1 MKEPSQADK
10 AIMWSRNKPLTAEE
24 LGAFGRE
31 RPKPPRLWPVASVKR
46 GRDGKPTVEVGV
58 KGTF

>member
-10 AIMWSRNKPLTAEE
+10 AIMWSGGKPLTAEE
-24 LGAFGRE
+24 LGAFGRK
-31 RPKPPRLWPVASVKR
+31 RPKPPRMWPVASVKR

>member
-1 MKEPSQADK
+1 MKELSTADK
-10 AIMWSRNKPLTAEE
+10 AIMWSRKKPLTAAE
-24 LGAFGRE
+24 LGALGRE
-31 RPKPPRLWPVASVKR
+31 RPKPPRLWPVASVER